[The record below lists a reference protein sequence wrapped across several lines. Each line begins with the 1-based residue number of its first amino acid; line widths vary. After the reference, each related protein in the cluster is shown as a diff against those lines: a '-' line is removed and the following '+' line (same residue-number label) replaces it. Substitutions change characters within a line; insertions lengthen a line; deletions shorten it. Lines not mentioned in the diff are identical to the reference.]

1 MAHTTSTPLERHPF
15 GISVSTLRQGA
26 LTPCE
31 RGVDVTVTHAFPRR
45 PNIRKPARTSV
56 LYSILAGE
64 KMSCSPRAAAF
75 AEISAL
81 KARYTADRS
90 LFIRGE
96 KMAQILLSL
105 GASEEDFTVLR
116 KVSENLESDPTL
128 PFRKSRNGR
137 FCLDAENHRVY
148 RTEHQP
154 FVLSSDEDFVRHDS
168 AQRRTFD
175 ELGEELADNTAL
187 RALLVFKYLV
197 INDVSTAP
205 RPDLDYD
212 CSRWV
217 CTVFNLRTVT
227 NSELIGEPALE
238 GVHCDG
244 VDHTM
249 TTFLGGENMTA
260 DSAITF
266 IHDMRETNARRWHET
281 DPGYLLDRRQ
291 HRDFL
296 DTLLLVDHER
306 KHSLTPVR
314 AVNPAEP
321 ATRDMLIFFTR
332 KPALDG
338 HISHPY
344 DSLAAHRTQ
353 TASTALPLEIT
364 EPPRV
369 VVG

>member
-1 MAHTTSTPLERHPF
+1 
-15 GISVSTLRQGA
+15 
-26 LTPCE
+26 
-31 RGVDVTVTHAFPRR
+31 
-45 PNIRKPARTSV
+45 
-56 LYSILAGE
+56 
-64 KMSCSPRAAAF
+64 MSCSPRAAAF

-81 KARYTADRS
+81 KARYIADRS
-90 LFIRGE
+90 VFVSGD
-96 KMAQILLSL
+96 KVAQILIGL
-105 GASEEDFTVLR
+105 GATEEDIAALR

-175 ELGEELADNTAL
+175 EIQQELTGNTAL
-187 RALLVFKYLV
+187 QALLVFKYLV
-197 INDVSTAP
+197 IHDVSTAP

-212 CSRWV
+212 CPRWV

-227 NSELIGEPALE
+227 NSALIGEPALE

-266 IHDMRETNARRWHET
+266 IHDMRERNARRWHET
-281 DPGYLLDRRQ
+281 EPRYLLDRRQ

-296 DTLLLVDHER
+296 DTLLLADHER

-314 AVNPAEP
+314 AVNPTEP

-332 KPALDG
+332 KPALKG
-338 HISHPY
+338 HISYPY
-344 DSLAAHRTQ
+344 DSLAEHRTQ
-353 TASTALPLEIT
+353 TVSAALPIEIT
-364 EPPRV
+364 EPSRV